1 MQATRSQ
8 QLWNA
13 FWTICA
19 GTVLGGLLFV
29 FVLDQLIWENLP
41 VHATVEAIGGTAGI
55 LMALFLLNQRQSAF
69 QNELT
74 LLATGLISMGILDI
88 GHAMT
93 APGQAFVFL
102 HSLAV
107 LVGGFWFALIWLP
120 NRMRT
125 SYMEGR
131 AWWIG
136 LITVLAMLVSV
147 GSMIWEQVLP
157 HMVENGTFTTNAI
170 VMNMLSGIFFLVAVP
185 RLATNFYYSGDSVF
199 YLFLYLASI
208 FGLSSLTFPLSGL
221 WDGGWWMWHML
232 RLIAY
237 LIALWFVARA
247 YLQTVDEQEKAQKA
261 LKEHRDSLEQT
272 VQQRTAAL
280 ESRTN
285 DLRES
290 QEQLREAVRAFSLF
304 AEKVAQGDLT
314 ARLEQNGHDELGV
327 LALNLNRMVEGL
339 GTITRQVRNA
349 TSNLSMAATDILS
362 ATSQQASSAA
372 EQSAAITQAT
382 VTVEEIKTIS
392 QQTAQKANQMTQ
404 ESKSSL
410 GVAQQGTQAVEDSI
424 QSMGQIRQQVE
435 SIAQTILSLSEQTQA
450 IGAIVKTVS
459 ELADQ
464 SNLLALNASIEAAR
478 AGEQGRSFAVVAQH
492 VRELAEQSKDA
503 AGQVQAILGQI
514 QKSTNAAVLV
524 TEEGTKGVEV
534 GVKLVGQAGEV
545 IHRIAIEVRD
555 STETNT
561 QLEAAAQQQTTGMDQ
576 VGQAMKAIQEATGQ
590 ALASTRQ
597 AEVAAR
603 AMHTLAQSLEETVS
617 IYRL

>member
-1 MQATRSQ
+1 
-8 QLWNA
+8 
-13 FWTICA
+13 
-19 GTVLGGLLFV
+19 
-29 FVLDQLIWENLP
+29 
-41 VHATVEAIGGTAGI
+41 
-55 LMALFLLNQRQSAF
+55 
-69 QNELT
+69 
-74 LLATGLISMGILDI
+74 
-88 GHAMT
+88 
-93 APGQAFVFL
+93 
-102 HSLAV
+102 
-107 LVGGFWFALIWLP
+107 
-120 NRMRT
+120 
-125 SYMEGR
+125 MEGR